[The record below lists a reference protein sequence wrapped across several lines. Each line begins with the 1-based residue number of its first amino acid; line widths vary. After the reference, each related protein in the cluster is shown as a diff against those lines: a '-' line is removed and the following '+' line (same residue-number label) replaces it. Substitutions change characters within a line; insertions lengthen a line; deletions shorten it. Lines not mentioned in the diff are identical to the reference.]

1 MNESWMVAIAAVV
14 VLLIAIA
21 LIAWVVRAKRRS
33 DALRTQFGPEYQR
46 AVEATG
52 DRKKAE
58 AELAARERH
67 VRELEIRPLSAVER
81 DHYRQ
86 EWRRVQSEFVDRP
99 QAACDSADR
108 LIGEVMKLRGY
119 PATDFDQR
127 TAEVSV
133 DHPRVADTYRRAHAL
148 TMGTSHGPASTENL
162 RQAMVHYRELFE
174 ELVNDS
180 GGAETVRPRPAARV
194 DDERRQRP

>member
-1 MNESWMVAIAAVV
+1 MNEPWMVAVATAVV
-14 VLLIAIA
+14 VLIAIA
-21 LIAWVVRAKRRS
+21 LIAWVVRSKRRS
-33 DALRTQFGPEYQR
+33 DALRSQFGPEYQR
-46 AVEATG
+46 TVEATG

-81 DHYRQ
+81 DHFRQ

-99 QAACDSADR
+99 QAACESADR

-133 DHPRVADTYRRAHAL
+133 DHPLVVETYRRAHAL
-148 TMGTSHGPASTENL
+148 TMGTSQGPASTENL

-174 ELVNDS
+174 ELVNE
-180 GGAETVRPRPAARV
+180 AEAPQPARPRAAARPE
-194 DDERRQRP
+194 DERRLRP